1 MKMLIISAMPH
12 YRNDVGQ
19 IVGWGP
25 TAEEIN
31 HLALIFDEIV
41 HIGFMYNTT
50 PLPNCIPYNR
60 ENIKFVPAPPTGGS
74 GIKHKFEILA
84 KIPEYSRMILQNIKY
99 VDIVHVRCPAN
110 ISLVAII
117 LLSMLKNPRMRWVKY
132 AGNWRPLSRE
142 PWSYTF
148 QRWWLNRGLHR
159 GMVTINGNWLDN
171 PRHVMSFYNPSLTE
185 KDLIKGRNAFRNK
198 KLESPYK
205 LLFAGRL
212 ETEKGIG
219 RVLKIASAL
228 HKREID
234 FSLDILG
241 DGVEREYFE
250 NLVRD
255 QNLSNKIFFHGWVSK
270 TNLSQFYANAHFFIF
285 PTSASE
291 GWPKVLSEAMAYGVV
306 PLAGAVSAIPRILK
320 ETGAG
325 ISLPPENVAGY
336 VQTIIDYVN
345 NPDKWRLASQA
356 GFSAAP
362 KFTYFEY
369 TCNVRKMFVEQWGVK
384 LP

>member
-132 AGNWRPLSRE
+132 AGNWQPLSRE

-148 QRWWLNRGLHR
+148 QRWWLKRGFHNGL
-159 GMVTINGNWLDN
+159 VTINGNWLN
-171 PRHVMSFYNPSLTE
+171 QPKHVLSFLNPSLTNQDIQE
-185 KDLIKGRNAFRNK
+185 GQLASNQK
-198 KLESPYK
+198 KLSHPYK
-205 LLFAGRL
+205 IMFAGRL
-212 ETEKGIG
+212 EAEKGIG
-219 RVLKIASAL
+219 RL
-228 HKREID
+228 
-234 FSLDILG
+234 LDIAFELDKRGVPFKLEIFG
-241 DGVEREYFE
+241 DGWERSEFE
-250 NLVRD
+250 RLVRTY
-255 QNLSNKIFFHGWVSK
+255 NLEDKVILHGWVSK
-270 TNLSQFYANAHFFIF
+270 TLLSKYYAKAHFFVF
-285 PTSASE
+285 PSTASE

-306 PLAGAVSAIPRILK
+306 LIAGSVSAIPQQPSPKYLKRLAQGYPCRRRMSRLMLIRYSTIMHILK
-320 ETGAG
+320 NGEWQA
-325 ISLPPENVAGY
+325 
-336 VQTIIDYVN
+336 
-345 NPDKWRLASQA
+345 RL
-356 GFSAAP
+356 
-362 KFTYFEY
+362 
-369 TCNVRKMFVEQWGVK
+369 V
-384 LP
+384 